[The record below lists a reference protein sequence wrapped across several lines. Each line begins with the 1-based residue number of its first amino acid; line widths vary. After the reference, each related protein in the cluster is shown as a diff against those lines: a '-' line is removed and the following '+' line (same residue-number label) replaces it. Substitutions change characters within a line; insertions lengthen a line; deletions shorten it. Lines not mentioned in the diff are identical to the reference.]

1 MLAYRREIDGLRALA
16 VIPVILFH
24 AGFKIFSGGF
34 IGVDV
39 FFVISGYLITSIL
52 LFEKENGAF
61 SLLTFYERRAR
72 RILPALFIVMATSAF
87 FAWMWLLPR
96 DMKDFSGSIAAVSVF
111 ASNIFF
117 WSESGYF
124 DTKAELKPLLHTWSL
139 GVEEQYY
146 LLFPIFLMFTWKLGK
161 IFSKTIPRPRLRH
174 GPHQAPESA
183 IPGDNYALVGA
194 LLLTLLISLAIAQI
208 SVQKYSVATF
218 YLLPTRAWELAMG
231 ALTAFYLF
239 EGRQWNLSQLTKQ
252 VGASTGLLL
261 IIFAAIYYDKYTPFP
276 SFYAL
281 VPTVGASLII
291 LCATPTT
298 LVGKLLGLKVFVGIG
313 LVSYSAYLWHQP
325 LFVFA
330 RYRSSLEL
338 SLFMVF
344 TILLL
349 TAVLAFLSWRFIE
362 SPFRKKRVLGS
373 KGIIYFGVLCS
384 LFFLIF
390 GFVGYTTEGSF
401 YRYDDESME
410 VLGFTKARGDFL
422 WARAKQLALKEF
434 NSSTN
439 HKLLVIGDSMAA
451 DFVNVLY
458 ETKYYQKNSIS
469 FYTIDWPCGNL
480 YLDENFIEKIDKEH
494 RQSCLNQNWFNNPK
508 IKKLLGE
515 ADHVVLAS
523 VWVPWQI
530 ELLKKSINNLERDF
544 GEGKFFVVGRK
555 SFGSLDLQKLSRLTF
570 GQRLSYRSSP
580 HAFIPEFN
588 KSLSLNVTNGHFF
601 DLGAIICEGNE
612 CPLFDKSGML
622 MSYDGSHLTPA
633 GTKYVADKL
642 SFHPFLKSLLDG

>member
-24 AGFKIFSGGF
+24 AGFEIFSGGF

-52 LFEKENGAF
+52 LFEKESGTF
-61 SLLTFYERRAR
+61 SLVTFYERRAR
-72 RILPALFIVMATSAF
+72 RILPALFVVMAVSAF

-146 LLFPIFLMFTWKLGK
+146 LLFPFFLMFTWKLGK
-161 IFSKTIPRPRLRH
+161 HFNGRIPRLLRRY
-174 GPHQAPESA
+174 GPHRAPESA
-183 IPGDNYALVGA
+183 VRGDNYALVGA
-194 LLLTLLISLAIAQI
+194 LLLTLLSSLAIAEI
-208 SVQKYSVATF
+208 SVRKYSVATF
-218 YLLPTRAWELAMG
+218 YLLPTRAWELALG

-239 EGRQWNLSQLTKQ
+239 EGRGWNLSQLTRQ
-252 VGASTGLLL
+252 LGASAGLLL
-261 IIFAAIYYDKYTPFP
+261 IVFAAIYYDRYTPFP
-276 SFYAL
+276 SFCAL

-291 LCATPTT
+291 LCATPAT
-298 LVGKLLGLKVFVGIG
+298 LVGKLLGLNVFVGIG

-325 LFVFA
+325 LFAFV
-330 RYRSSLEL
+330 RYRTSLEPSL
-338 SLFMVF
+338 STVF
-344 TILLL
+344 TLLLL

-362 SPFRKKRVLGS
+362 SPFRKKRVFDS
-373 KGIIYFGVLCS
+373 KGIICFGILCQ

-390 GFVGYTTEGSF
+390 GFVGYATEGNF
-401 YRYDDESME
+401 YRYDVESME
-410 VLGFTKARGDFL
+410 VLGFTKARGEFV
-422 WARAKQLALKEF
+422 WAKASQLYLKEF
-434 NSSTN
+434 NSSTH
-439 HKLLVIGDSMAA
+439 HKVLVIGDSMAA

-458 ETKYYQKNSIS
+458 ETSYQKDNIS
-469 FYTIDWPCGNL
+469 FYTIDSPCGNL
-480 YLDENFIEKIDKEH
+480 YLDENFVDKIEKEY

-508 IKKLLGE
+508 LKKLLGE
-515 ADHVVLAS
+515 ADHVVLVS

-530 ELLKKSINNLERDF
+530 ELLEKSINNLERDF

-555 SFGSLDLQKLSRLTF
+555 SFGSLDLQKLSSLTF

-588 KSLSLNVTNGHFF
+588 KSLSSKVKNGRFF
-601 DLGAIICEGNE
+601 DLGTIICEGNE

-633 GTKYVADKL
+633 GVKYVADKL
-642 SFHPFLKSLLDG
+642 SLHPFLKSLLDE